1 MESEIRNATIIGVV
15 LIALATVIMLAF
27 GIFSIA
33 KGVANEGT
41 VQNQDAVANFVNS
54 AMDDYNDKVVLG
66 REVLSLLEKK
76 GELSIFVST
85 NRMKVGKPVSQNKD
99 LNVQF
104 CNGRPYV
111 NYGTLMSLAHT
122 DSETL
127 QTISANT
134 AVTQLDDS
142 LVLEEGLIYTEGY
155 YCLTVEGMLVQ
166 NNDIGNCR
174 KQGTIEYIDVSSKFE
189 ANLIKDISGAVI
201 GVLFT
206 QVSY

>member
-15 LIALATVIMLAF
+15 LIALATVIMLVF
-27 GIFSIA
+27 GVFSIA

-127 QTISANT
+127 QTIPANT
-134 AVTQLDDS
+134 AVSQLEDTF
-142 LVLEEGLIYTEGY
+142 LLEGGLIYTEGY

-174 KQGTIEYIDVSSKFE
+174 KQGTIEYIENSSKFE

-206 QVSY
+206 QVAY